1 MVDHERLM
9 MNSYDSLHAPQ
20 AESGWKTWVDLTTR
34 MRSDALSPADWEH
47 FYPKYRSL
55 IIMYGN
61 KQKLSRDQIRELI
74 DRVYDTLRAKDKISC
89 YDPSRG
95 RFRDYLGGIIRNCIR
110 DLRKKARAEKRN
122 FIVTMEELPEHSAE
136 APGEDEWL
144 ELWRNYLFS
153 LALEELKRQVSPR
166 HFQIFQLCKL
176 QGRDASFVADFL
188 QESTSNVYA
197 VCSRCTKTLRKLVM
211 QLQVELS
218 PDEVSDE
225 TLLQHAYSSMK
236 ELRAMERETERC

>member
-1 MVDHERLM
+1 M

-74 DRVYDTLRAKDKISC
+74 DRVYDTIRAKDKISC

-122 FIVTMEELPEHSAE
+122 FIVNMEELPEHSAE

-144 ELWRNYLFS
+144 EL
-153 LALEELKRQVSPR
+153 AELPVQPCFGGVEASGVSPAFSNLSAVQATGAR
-166 HFQIFQLCKL
+166 RQYCCRLCRRKPCKYLCCL
-176 QGRDASFVADFL
+176 QSLYKKIKRIGWG
-188 QESTSNVYA
+188 TSRGA
-197 VCSRCTKTLRKLVM
+197 
-211 QLQVELS
+211 
-218 PDEVSDE
+218 
-225 TLLQHAYSSMK
+225 
-236 ELRAMERETERC
+236 

>member
-34 MRSDALSPADWEH
+34 MRRDALSPADWEH

-74 DRVYDTLRAKDKISC
+74 DQVYDTLRAKDKISC

-122 FIVTMEELPEHSAE
+122 FIVNMEELPEHSADDS
-136 APGEDEWL
+136 GEVEWQ

-176 QGRDASFVADFL
+176 QGRDANTVAAFVGENRA
-188 QESTSNVYA
+188 NIYA
-197 VCSRCTKTLRKLVM
+197 VSSRCTKKL
-211 QLQVELS
+211 
-218 PDEVSDE
+218 
-225 TLLQHAYSSMK
+225 K
-236 ELRAMERETERC
+236 ELVGELQEELNPNCFDDSDLCRQCYESEKMLRDAKIEIE

>member
-1 MVDHERLM
+1 
-9 MNSYDSLHAPQ
+9 
-20 AESGWKTWVDLTTR
+20 
-34 MRSDALSPADWEH
+34 
-47 FYPKYRSL
+47 
-55 IIMYGN
+55 
-61 KQKLSRDQIRELI
+61 
-74 DRVYDTLRAKDKISC
+74 
-89 YDPSRG
+89 
-95 RFRDYLGGIIRNCIR
+95 
-110 DLRKKARAEKRN
+110 
-122 FIVTMEELPEHSAE
+122 MEELPEHSAE

-236 ELRAMERETERC
+236 ELRAMERKTERC